1 MLLALSCP
9 PNYALKLTGAAGHH
23 AILSLL
29 GSRAR
34 SLTLFR

>member
-1 MLLALSCP
+1 MVRIQR
-9 PNYALKLTGAAGHH
+9 PNYALKLTGAAGRR
-23 AILSLL
+23 AILSLR

>member
-1 MLLALSCP
+1 MARSAS
-9 PNYALKLTGAAGHH
+9 PNYALKLTGAAGDC
-23 AILSLL
+23 AILSLS